1 MQFKN
6 PITLDNSRLYCREEM
21 SETSSELVSDSDFQE
36 SPIRRK
42 SYNDDSDYGAVKSP
56 IIPALTTSGG
66 LSVDGDIKRYET
78 PFKPGEFRRLID
90 THKNTLHHSQ
100 TTEAI
105 VLELDEQRPRF
116 KRSFSKIEDPDIRRM
131 ETKIS
136 KIERKNNLSI

>member
-1 MQFKN
+1 
-6 PITLDNSRLYCREEM
+6 M
-21 SETSSELVSDSDFQE
+21 SETSSELVSDSDLHE

-56 IIPALTTSGG
+56 IVPTTSGG
-66 LSVDGDIKRYET
+66 FSIDGGEMKRYET
-78 PFKPGEFRRLID
+78 PFKPGEFRRLMK
-90 THKNTLHHSQ
+90 THQNGLHHSQ

-105 VLELDEQRPRF
+105 MLELDEEQRPKF

-131 ETKIS
+131 ETKIT